1 MSRSTLK
8 SVSLLLGVTGTLL
21 GSLLQGNL
29 AMANAQTNV
38 QANVQANAQSG
49 SKGHQHAAKGT
60 LVCDSTAQPSR
71 FQASYQVTAGTEDK
85 TQAHQLILTRFDDTI
100 IYQRGPVS
108 YEAWQKNGEYI
119 RYFPEQKRSISY
131 RRSDLLALNIHTDID
146 KQFHLIS
153 PAALSQFGK
162 GEQHQEACFT
172 QQRYSHTSKSQQ
184 QSLALDWISELALPA
199 SLTITQ
205 GSQQLNYRLTKLTP
219 VSQQDFNL
227 LTSGYQDLDFA
238 DVGDSESDPFIAK
251 MITQGFIQHGSSGF
265 YSADGKQLEGGHD
278 HHH

>member
-8 SVSLLLGVTGTLL
+8 SVSLFLGVTGSLLMGNLLL
-21 GSLLQGNL
+21 GKL
-29 AMANAQTNV
+29 AMAH
-38 QANVQANAQSG
+38 AQSD
-49 SKGHQHAAKGT
+49 SQGHQHAAGT
-60 LVCDSTAQPSR
+60 LICDSAAQPTR
-71 FQASYQVTAGTEDK
+71 FQASYQITAGNDDK
-85 TQAHQLILTRFDDTI
+85 VQAHQLILTRFDDTI

-153 PAALSQFGK
+153 PAALSQFDK
-162 GEQHQEACFT
+162 GEQHQATCFT
-172 QQRYSHTSKSQQ
+172 QQRYSHTSKSQR
-184 QSLALDWISELALPA
+184 QSLALDWIDELGLPA

-205 GSQQLNYRLTKLTP
+205 SGQQLNYRLTKLTP
-219 VSQQDFNL
+219 VSQQEFNL

>member
-1 MSRSTLK
+1 MSRSTFK
-8 SVSLLLGVTGTLL
+8 SVSLFLGVTG
-21 GSLLQGNL
+21 SLLMGNLLVGKL
-29 AMANAQTNV
+29 AMAH
-38 QANVQANAQSG
+38 AQSD
-49 SKGHQHAAKGT
+49 SQGHQHAAGT
-60 LVCDSTAQPSR
+60 LICDSAAQPTR
-71 FQASYQVTAGTEDK
+71 FQASYQITAGNDDK
-85 TQAHQLILTRFDDTI
+85 AQAHQLILTRFDDTI

-108 YEAWQKNGEYI
+108 YEAWQKNGEYV

-146 KQFHLIS
+146 KQFHLIA
-153 PAALSQFGK
+153 PAALNQFDK
-162 GEQHQEACFT
+162 GEQHQDACFT
-172 QQRYSHTSKSQQ
+172 QQSYTHNSDSNKGKAQNQGKQ
-184 QSLALDWISELALPA
+184 QSLELDWINELQLPA

-205 GSQQLNYRLTKLTP
+205 GKQQLHYQLTKLTP
-219 VSQQDFNL
+219 INQQGFEL

-265 YSADGKQLEGGHD
+265 YSADGKLLEGGHD